1 VTIVGDTAPRRAHH
15 AAVVAVLDVG
25 GTTVNAAAVDTNGKM
40 IGSVYTEPSPQGE
53 SADGIVTVLAQL
65 IAKCVT
71 EARRVDR
78 EVACAAVCMPGPFD
92 YAEGVSH
99 MTHKFPA
106 LLGIDLWAVLRAV
119 VSLELVFVNDA
130 DAAGHGVWLCEAD
143 TVGRLAVVTLG
154 TGIGTALLVRGQPL
168 RTSPDPDGAGIWS
181 AAYQN
186 GTFEDYVSARAIAE
200 AYVRSGGDET
210 SVRRIANQARDG
222 DQRALDVLGEFA
234 ENLGSGL
241 AELLED
247 FRPDAIAFTGNISKA
262 WDLFGK
268 KTVLHFDRASS
279 RSVELWV
286 SALPYPALTGGA
298 HLCANAPPAADMRT
312 VS

>member
-1 VTIVGDTAPRRAHH
+1 MTIVGDTAPRSTRHP
-15 AAVVAVLDVG
+15 AVVAVLDVG

-53 SADGIVTVLAQL
+53 SADGIVAVLARL
-65 IAKCVT
+65 IAKCVA

-78 EVACAAVCMPGPFD
+78 EVARAAVCMPGPFD

-186 GTFEDYVSARAIAE
+186 GIFEDYVSARAIAE

-210 SVRRIANQARDG
+210 SVRRIADQARDG
-222 DQRALDVLGEFA
+222 DPRALEVLGEFA